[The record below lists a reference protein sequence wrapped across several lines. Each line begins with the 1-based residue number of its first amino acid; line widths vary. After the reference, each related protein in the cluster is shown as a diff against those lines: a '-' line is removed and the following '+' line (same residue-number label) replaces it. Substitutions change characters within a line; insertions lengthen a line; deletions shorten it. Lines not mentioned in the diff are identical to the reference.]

1 MEEKKTNSFKGMIKD
16 TFTAKKI
23 ALMATFVALAFGIS
37 FLQFPIFP
45 AAPFL
50 QLDFSFAI
58 MLIAAY
64 LLGALS
70 GEIIVVLFTLLKLP
84 FSGSAMVGEL
94 ANFIMAQFFIVIP
107 AVIYHFRRRFGTV
120 VISLSSATLVISA
133 IALLTNRYM
142 LFPLYMGEGAAATF
156 GKVWWMIILFNIIK
170 GVSNSVITILLY
182 KRLRNLLNKFL

>member
-1 MEEKKTNSFKGMIKD
+1 MEEKKTNSFKEMLKD
-16 TFTAKKI
+16 AFTAKKI

-84 FSGSAMVGEL
+84 FSGSAMVG
-94 ANFIMAQFFIVIP
+94 
-107 AVIYHFRRRFGTV
+107 
-120 VISLSSATLVISA
+120 
-133 IALLTNRYM
+133 
-142 LFPLYMGEGAAATF
+142 
-156 GKVWWMIILFNIIK
+156 
-170 GVSNSVITILLY
+170 
-182 KRLRNLLNKFL
+182 